1 MTQKKNTRLIYIDEK
16 NLQSYRTLKPEDFK
30 EFMMA
35 YLTYQ
40 PGDDMS
46 SCFTNEYVY
55 TLFLQYQDKIDYN
68 ESKWEKK
75 ANANREN
82 GKKGGRPK
90 KQEIEPNHDFENEA
104 PIQPSNIETKP
115 ISEPIQS
122 PIEESNIPIPE
133 VVIKPQNEPFT
144 DYQYTKLR
152 DMADDYVR
160 MVQQVNNGTLS
171 KDAAWNQIYA
181 GLDVIGISKDRA
193 KEAAEYWYKLKFN
206 AA

>member
-1 MTQKKNTRLIYIDEK
+1 MPAIQISREALA
-16 NLQSYRTLKPEDFK
+16 TLKRYHTSDEIANALFAVADYFWTGKDPDGLTSK
-30 EFMMA
+30 ELDAFETIMEYSKQKA
-35 YLTYQ
+35 DGWLNAHNKRVE
-40 PGDDMS
+40 S
-46 SCFTNEYVY
+46 AIETN
-55 TLFLQYQDKIDYN
+55 K
-68 ESKWEKK
+68 KK
-75 ANANREN
+75 AA
-82 GKKGGRPK
+82 K
-90 KQEIEPNHDFENEA
+90 KQQEIQPNHDFENEA
-104 PIQPSNIETKP
+104 PTQPSNIETKP

-122 PIEESNIPIPE
+122 PKEESNIPMPE

-181 GLDVIGISKDRA
+181 GLDAIGIPKDRA
-193 KEAAEYWYKLKFN
+193 KEVAEYWYKVKFN